1 MKSLFRRYE
10 RPTTLHHR
18 GVVMMGYD
26 VDLDQSE
33 LLLDVSIFT
42 KERFDELFEVKSG
55 TWQVKDGW
63 AEGKNPEMCPGMIVS
78 RSDYFGNVMVEI
90 TAQLIA
96 PSTHDIDLMI
106 NGVWDEE
113 KNQRG
118 GAYVAGLEG
127 FYHGC
132 VGIEKSPDYGLNA
145 ISNLF
150 PFEPEREYK
159 VALGNIDGH
168 VFVLVDDRVCLEVTD
183 PDPLNTQKY
192 GKIGFEAFASWWRFK
207 DLKVYRLA
215 YCPVDEFYLKEF

>member
-1 MKSLFRRYE
+1 MNRMFRKYE
-10 RPTTLHHR
+10 RPTELKGR
-18 GVVMMGYD
+18 GAVLMGYD
-26 VDLDQSE
+26 VDLDESE
-33 LLLDVSIFT
+33 VILDVPEFT
-42 KERFDELFEVKSG
+42 QAKFEELFEVKSG
-55 TWQVKDGW
+55 CWQVCGGW

-78 RSDYFGNVMVEI
+78 KGDYFGNVMVEI
-90 TAQLIA
+90 TAKLVE
-96 PSTHDIDLMI
+96 PSTHDIDLMV
-106 NGVWDEE
+106 NGSWDPE
-113 KNQRG
+113 KDERG
-118 GAYVAGLEG
+118 CAYVAGLEG

-183 PDPLNTQKY
+183 PVPLDTQKY

-207 DLKVYRLA
+207 NLKVYKLA
-215 YCPVDEFYLKEF
+215 YIPVNEYYEKEF